1 MRYVSNTIPI
11 SRIIKLYL
19 ALGLV
24 ILSLLVPAMAGAQ
37 GGTVTGDKT
46 VDPADITCGGA
57 TLVTLTLSG
66 QTGIAGDPEDIML
79 VLDRSGSMDGQ
90 PLTDL
95 KTAANGFVDIIDE
108 ASDGVLN
115 GVIANGSQIG
125 VVSFAGSASVD
136 QALTTNANAVKSAI
150 NALVASGL
158 TNHEAAIS
166 TAQAQLAAGIAT
178 NTKDMIIFTDG
189 QTTAGGDPDDD
200 AAAARAAGT
209 EIFAIGLG
217 TVDVGQ
223 LNDWATDP
231 DSEHVFIAPSSGDL
245 DTIFEAIGA
254 AITVPAATD
263 ITVIDTVN
271 DHFTVSGESASKGVV
286 AKVGNVLTWTIDELG
301 TENVTLTYT
310 ATHDNTKPGGT
321 EAVNDSVTYI
331 DTEGH
336 TVTFP
341 SPTVDVHGCAATIEL
356 TPETDTNIVGENHT
370 VTATVRDDFGD
381 PVEGVTVNFDVV
393 GGPSVVDGDPSAP
406 NPANGSDVTDANGE
420 ATFTYTNSEAST
432 DTITATVPTQAN
444 VSVEL
449 TDTAGKT
456 WNPISVGIDIKPGSD
471 PSSYG
476 ANSKGNIP
484 VALLGSATFDVSQVD
499 DSTVRFGD
507 APSPLG
513 DAAEAHGKGHPE
525 NVNGDA
531 FGDKVYHFPFTDTN
545 LDPSD
550 TEGCL
555 GGETTSSLDFLG
567 CSDVNIVS

>member
-115 GVIANGSQIG
+115 GVIANGSQIS

-555 GGETTSSLDFLG
+555 GGETTSGLDFLG